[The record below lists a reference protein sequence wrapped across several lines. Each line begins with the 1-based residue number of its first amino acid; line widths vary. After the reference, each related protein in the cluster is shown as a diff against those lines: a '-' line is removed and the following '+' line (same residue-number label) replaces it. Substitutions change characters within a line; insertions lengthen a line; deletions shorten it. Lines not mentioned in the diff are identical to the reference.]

1 MQHLPYPLY
10 TAEQTRQLDRIASEQ
25 HAIPAA
31 TLMTRA
37 GTAALDLILTQWPDA
52 GQLLILCGSGNNAGD
67 GYEIALQALEK
78 QCQVVLV
85 EVGRTDKMSDEAT
98 AARQA
103 YLATGAEPI
112 AFDGVLPATDIIVDA
127 LFGTG
132 LDRDVSGAFAQA
144 IDAINHVENTPVLSL
159 DIPSGIHADSGQAM
173 GIAVNASAT
182 LSFIGLN
189 IGLFSG
195 DAPNYTGRILFDALA
210 VPDSVYETVAATTYR
225 LDLNQH
231 ATIKLAP
238 RQRTSHKG
246 HFGHLLVIGGEL
258 GMSGAPRIAA
268 EAATRVGAG
277 LISIATHPSHS
288 ALINLTRPELMSH
301 GVEEVNELKPLL
313 NAANAI
319 VIGPGLG
326 QTQWSQALFDTATA
340 TRYPMVVDADALNLL
355 SRQPQ
360 RNEHWVLTPHTG
372 EAARLLGCS
381 TKTVQENRLDAVR
394 QLHALYR
401 GVIVLKGAGTLI
413 YNGNDPVWLC
423 SYGNPGMAS
432 GGMGDALAGIIG
444 GLLAQQLSLIDAA
457 CIGVSLHG
465 MAADKAAKQDG
476 ERGMLAM
483 DLMPHLRH
491 LANLRF

>member
-37 GTAALDLILTQWPDA
+37 GTAALNFILTQWPDA
-52 GQLLILCGSGNNAGD
+52 KQLLILCGSGNNAGD
-67 GYEIALQALEK
+67 GYEVARQALEK
-78 QCQVVLV
+78 HCKVVLV

-112 AFDGVLPATDIIVDA
+112 AFDGVLPVADMIVDA

-132 LDRDVSGAFAQA
+132 LDRDITGAFAQA

-159 DIPSGIHADSGQAM
+159 DIPSGIHADTGKAL
-173 GIAVNASAT
+173 GIAVHATAT

-189 IGLFSG
+189 IGLFNG
-195 DAPNYTGRILFDALA
+195 DAPNYTGHIVFDALA
-210 VPDSVYETVAATTYR
+210 VPDSVFEAIEATTYR
-225 LDLNQH
+225 LDLDHQ
-231 ATIKLAP
+231 ATLKLAP

-246 HFGHLLVIGGEL
+246 HFGHLLVIGGNL

-277 LISIATHPSHS
+277 LVSIATHPSHS

-301 GVEEVNELKPLL
+301 GVEIIDELTPLL
-313 NAANAI
+313 TTAN
-319 VIGPGLG
+319 VVTIGPGLG
-326 QTQWSQALFDTATA
+326 QTQWSQALSNKAIESKH
-340 TRYPMVVDADALNLL
+340 PMVVDADALNLL

-360 RNEHWVLTPHTG
+360 QNPHWILTPHPG

-394 QLHALYR
+394 QLHARY
-401 GVIVLKGAGTLI
+401 GGIIVLKGAGTLI
-413 YNGNDPVWLC
+413 YNGEDPIRLSPC
-423 SYGNPGMAS
+423 GNPGMAS

-444 GLLAQQLSLIDAA
+444 GLLAQNFSLMGAA
-457 CIGVSLHG
+457 CIGVTIHG
-465 MAADKAAKQDG
+465 MAADKAAEQDG

-491 LANLRF
+491 LVNLKF